1 MSDVKWIKI
10 STNIFDDEKIK
21 LIETLPDSDTL
32 IIIWFKLLSM
42 AGRCNDSGMIYL
54 TRDVPYNE
62 EMLSTI
68 MRRPVNTVRLAMN
81 EFQKLGMIHIV
92 NNYIA
97 ILNWEKHQTLDKYE
111 IVKEQNRKRKQV
123 QREKLKEITHN
134 SNVTGQSRDVTQE
147 IRLDK
152 TRKEKKEKT
161 PEEKELFHFVESLFK
176 SNNTSYYPN
185 AKENSN
191 IHHIVQRLKT
201 KTEIEKLF
209 KIFKSQILLRH
220 DRYWSGQPL
229 IPSAM
234 QCNIDRLYKIK
245 SMETPLL

>member
-111 IVKEQNRKRKQV
+111 IVKEQNRKRKQI

-134 SNVTGQSRDVTQE
+134 PNVTGHSRDVTQE

-152 TRKEKKEKT
+152 IRQDKNKEGRFTPPTPAEVQSYLDEIGNHTINRDSFIDHYKSKGWMIGKNKMKDWRAAVRTWARRDKE
-161 PEEKELFHFVESLFK
+161 
-176 SNNTSYYPN
+176 
-185 AKENSN
+185 
-191 IHHIVQRLKT
+191 
-201 KTEIEKLF
+201 
-209 KIFKSQILLRH
+209 
-220 DRYWSGQPL
+220 SGQDKKGWPML
-229 IPSAM
+229 
-234 QCNIDRLYKIK
+234 
-245 SMETPLL
+245 

>member
-97 ILNWEKHQTLDKYE
+97 ILNWEKHQNIDGLDRIRE
-111 IVKEQNRKRKQV
+111 NTRLRVQNWRKNHKQ
-123 QREKLKEITHN
+123 LPC
-134 SNVTGQSRDVTQE
+134 NVTVTDGNAPEKSRVE
-147 IRLDK
+147 KSREDK
-152 TRKEKKEKT
+152 NKKKEGRFT
-161 PEEKELFHFVESLFK
+161 PPTPAEVQAYLDEIGNHTINRDSFMDYYESKGWMIGRNKMKDWRAAVRTWARRDKEG
-176 SNNTSYYPN
+176 
-185 AKENSN
+185 
-191 IHHIVQRLKT
+191 
-201 KTEIEKLF
+201 
-209 KIFKSQILLRH
+209 
-220 DRYWSGQPL
+220 GQDKKGWPML
-229 IPSAM
+229 
-234 QCNIDRLYKIK
+234 
-245 SMETPLL
+245 